1 MTAGGKLVAQSVGR
15 HFQKLHRGC
24 LLQLRLKNR
33 IEPFELDPRI
43 LGGKAPI
50 SRRIVP
56 GEANVES
63 GLSLLHSARIPSAII
78 RQYREASTVKKK
90 SKLLDTLADA
100 TDGISR
106 TPCGSSKRKCEEL
119 ELLS

>member
-1 MTAGGKLVAQSVGR
+1 MAQSVGR
-15 HFQKLHRGC
+15 HFQKLNRDC
-24 LLQLRLKNR
+24 RLQLRLKNR

-43 LGGKAPI
+43 LGGKALI

-90 SKLLDTLADA
+90 SNLLDTVADA
-100 TDGISR
+100 TDGIAR
-106 TPCGSSKRKCEEL
+106 TPCGSSKRTCEEL